1 MGYYLGVDL
10 GTTYTAAA
18 VWREGRVEIANLG
31 NRAPV
36 IPSVVFLKEDES
48 VLTGEA
54 ANRRG
59 VTQPGRVARE
69 FKRRIGDTT
78 PIFLGGSPYSAD
90 ALTAKLLRWVVDAVS
105 AVEGS
110 APDGIAVAHPANW
123 GPFKLDLLR
132 QAVERADLDD
142 VTILSE
148 PEAAAIHYASQS
160 RVEPGSVIAV
170 FDLGG
175 GTFDAAVLHKTEAGF
190 ELLGA
195 PRGIERLGGIDFDE
209 AVFQHVL
216 ATIGTST
223 SGLDHDDAAT
233 VAAVAR
239 LRQDCVEAK
248 EALSSDTDVAI
259 PVWLPH
265 VQTEIRLTRVEL
277 EHMIRPALA
286 DTITALQRA
295 LRSAGVAADE
305 VTAVLL
311 VGGSSRIPLVAE
323 LVGGQLGRPVAVD
336 AHPKHGI
343 ALGAAI
349 ASAERARAGQA
360 ESTVVSNIV
369 ETDAPAATTQVVVTP
384 PVVPPPVVL
393 APAEPD
399 PAEPTPPPPT
409 APAEPVGAGGPPGF
423 EPMATVPLAEE
434 PPTRRS
440 RGLLVGAVVAAAVAA
455 AVAFLL
461 VNGGDP
467 GGLSTG
473 ATTVP
478 PRTQP
483 SPTPLATPSEGPAC
497 PEGLKLAFFG
507 ALTGDSA
514 SLGVNIKQGA
524 ELAIDE
530 WNEENPDCQ
539 VGLEGLDS
547 QGDAAQ
553 ASALAQHAVEDGS
566 IVGVIGPAFSG
577 ESLQANPLFEE
588 AGLPVVT
595 PSATRIDLADQGWTI
610 FHRTIAN
617 DAAQGPRMAKYTVGT
632 GATTVAVIDDAS
644 EYGIGLADVVRSTLS
659 DEGGTLSTS
668 ESIDPA
674 AQDYSATVNKIAG
687 GNPDAVVYCGYYA
700 EAGRFVKQ
708 LRDVGYEGTFV
719 AGDGVLDP
727 GFVAAA
733 GSDAAEGAVITCP
746 CAPAPDDYGTAYE
759 EAFGQAAGSYSPE
772 AYDAANIFLE
782 AINAG
787 NYDRGSINTFISNID
802 YQGITKHFKFD
813 ERGELAVVAIY
824 AYRVEGG
831 EIQPGEIIE

>member
-323 LVGGQLGRPVAVD
+323 LVGGQLGRPSRSTPTPSTESRWVL
-336 AHPKHGI
+336 PSPRRSG
-343 ALGAAI
+343 LGPGRP
-349 ASAERARAGQA
+349 SRPSSPTSWRRMRPRPRPRSWSRPQWCRPRWCWPQPSRTPPSRRRPRRPRRLNRSGRAGRRGSSRWQPCRWPR
-360 ESTVVSNIV
+360 S
-369 ETDAPAATTQVVVTP
+369 
-384 PVVPPPVVL
+384 PPPAGREVCSSVQWWPRPSRRPWL
-393 APAEPD
+393 SCWSTAGTPAGCR
-399 PAEPTPPPPT
+399 
-409 APAEPVGAGGPPGF
+409 PVRPQCHRGPSHRRP
-423 EPMATVPLAEE
+423 
-434 PPTRRS
+434 RS
-440 RGLLVGAVVAAAVAA
+440 R
-455 AVAFLL
+455 
-461 VNGGDP
+461 
-467 GGLSTG
+467 
-473 ATTVP
+473 P
-478 PRTQP
+478 PQK
-483 SPTPLATPSEGPAC
+483 A
-497 PEGLKLAFFG
+497 
-507 ALTGDSA
+507 
-514 SLGVNIKQGA
+514 
-524 ELAIDE
+524 
-530 WNEENPDCQ
+530 
-539 VGLEGLDS
+539 
-547 QGDAAQ
+547 
-553 ASALAQHAVEDGS
+553 
-566 IVGVIGPAFSG
+566 
-577 ESLQANPLFEE
+577 
-588 AGLPVVT
+588 
-595 PSATRIDLADQGWTI
+595 
-610 FHRTIAN
+610 
-617 DAAQGPRMAKYTVGT
+617 PR
-632 GATTVAVIDDAS
+632 
-644 EYGIGLADVVRSTLS
+644 
-659 DEGGTLSTS
+659 
-668 ESIDPA
+668 
-674 AQDYSATVNKIAG
+674 
-687 GNPDAVVYCGYYA
+687 
-700 EAGRFVKQ
+700 
-708 LRDVGYEGTFV
+708 
-719 AGDGVLDP
+719 
-727 GFVAAA
+727 
-733 GSDAAEGAVITCP
+733 
-746 CAPAPDDYGTAYE
+746 APKD
-759 EAFGQAAGSYSPE
+759 
-772 AYDAANIFLE
+772 
-782 AINAG
+782 
-787 NYDRGSINTFISNID
+787 
-802 YQGITKHFKFD
+802 
-813 ERGELAVVAIY
+813 
-824 AYRVEGG
+824 
-831 EIQPGEIIE
+831 